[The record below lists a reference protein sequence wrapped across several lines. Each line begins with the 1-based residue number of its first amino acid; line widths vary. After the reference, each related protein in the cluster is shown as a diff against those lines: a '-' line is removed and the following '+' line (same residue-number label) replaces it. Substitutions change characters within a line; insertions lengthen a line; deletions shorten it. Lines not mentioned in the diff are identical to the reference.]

1 MRHGVHTVVIADDH
15 DIVRDALRD
24 SLAHAG
30 MADEA
35 AFHVVGE
42 ARNGLEAIAQV
53 KAHRPDLLFLDVSMP
68 LANGLEVLP
77 DLKRWSPA
85 TRVVVFTGINA
96 SGLLASLVESGVDGL
111 FSKGVR
117 TANLI
122 AQLPL
127 ILAGGRYVAPEL
139 VEQISRGQAALA
151 LTDRER
157 QTLNMIITG
166 KSNRE
171 MAELLCI
178 SPKTVDKHR
187 TSLMSKLG
195 VHSVAELMAH
205 ALREGLID
213 PL

>member
-1 MRHGVHTVVIADDH
+1 MVIADDH

-24 SLAHAG
+24 SLADAG
-30 MADEA
+30 AT
-35 AFHVVGE
+35 GE
-42 ARNGLEAIAQV
+42 AQYAVVAEANNGLEAIAQV
-53 KAHRPDLLFLDVSMP
+53 KTHRPDLLFLDVSMP
-68 LANGLEVLP
+68 LANGLEVLA

-85 TRVVVFTGINA
+85 TRIVVFTGINS
-96 SGLLASLVESGVDGL
+96 SGLLAGLVESGVDGL
-111 FSKGVR
+111 FSKGAA
-117 TANLI
+117 TGNLI

-127 ILAGGRYVAPEL
+127 ILAGGRFVAPEL
-139 VEQISRGQAALA
+139 AEQISRGQASLA

-157 QTLNMIITG
+157 QTLNMIIAG

-171 MAELLCI
+171 MADMLSI

-187 TSLMSKLG
+187 TSLMRKLG
-195 VHSVAELMAH
+195 VHSVAELMAL

>member
-1 MRHGVHTVVIADDH
+1 MDHGVYTVVIADDH
-15 DIVRDALRD
+15 DIVRDGLRD
-24 SLAHAG
+24 SLAEAG
-30 MADEA
+30 ATDETQYA
-35 AFHVVGE
+35 VVAE
-42 ARNGLEAIAQV
+42 ASNGLEAIAQV
-53 KAHRPDLLFLDVSMP
+53 KSHRPDLLFLDVSMP
-68 LANGLEVLP
+68 LANGLEVLA

-85 TRVVVFTGINA
+85 TRIVVFTGINS
-96 SGLLASLVESGVDGL
+96 SGLLAGLVESGVDGL
-111 FSKGVR
+111 FSKGVA

-127 ILAGGRYVAPEL
+127 ILAGGRFVAPEL
-139 VEQISRGQAALA
+139 AERISRGEASLG

-157 QTLNMIITG
+157 QTLNLIIAG

-171 MAELLCI
+171 MADLLCI

-187 TSLMSKLG
+187 TSLMRKLD
-195 VHSVAELMAH
+195 VHSVAELMAL